1 MSIFNNSLRGAE
13 TSERFGTNFPRYV
26 TMPKVGFVFRSGRVK
41 VTSMVGDVFGGCVRK
56 LHDGTNSPEVVVL
69 KIYFDYR
76 GSKMAV
82 NFNVTITENYDYVH
96 DFEKVKGI
104 IRDHELTTTTKFALF
119 KAPKDFGRKGKL
131 AILKRASVL
140 QYEYSVVQT

>member
-1 MSIFNNSLRGAE
+1 VLRYE
-13 TSERFGTNFPRYV
+13 NFTTARIH
-26 TMPKVGFVFRSGRVK
+26 
-41 VTSMVGDVFGGCVRK
+41 RK
-56 LHDGTNSPEVVVL
+56 LSYQKLTLISWVTE
-69 KIYFDYR
+69 
-76 GSKMAV
+76 KMAV
-82 NFNVTITENYDYVH
+82 HFDVTITENYGYVH

-104 IRDHELTTTTKFALF
+104 IQDHELTTTTKFALF